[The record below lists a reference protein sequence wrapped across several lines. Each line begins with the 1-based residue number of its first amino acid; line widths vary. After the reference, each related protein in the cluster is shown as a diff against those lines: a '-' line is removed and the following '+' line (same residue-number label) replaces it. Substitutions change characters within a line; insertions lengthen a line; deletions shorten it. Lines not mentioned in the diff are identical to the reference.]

1 MTRPQAEH
9 PQADLMSH
17 CWMAHTS
24 TMLLLNHNSLKRTG
38 SVVEEDNLS
47 QPQATRPLFAVLLG
61 PVQPVDRVEVTQE
74 SVGSPTH
81 SQSEDAGTA
90 DAISET
96 VEDSNA

>member
-1 MTRPQAEH
+1 
-9 PQADLMSH
+9 MSH

-24 TMLLLNHNSLKRTG
+24 TLLLLNHNSLKRTG
-38 SVVEEDNLS
+38 SVVEQDHQS
-47 QPQATRPLFAVLLG
+47 QTPPLFAVLLG
-61 PVQPVDRVEVTQE
+61 PVQPVDQVEATQE
-74 SVGSPTH
+74 SVRSPTH

>member
-1 MTRPQAEH
+1 
-9 PQADLMSH
+9 MSH

-24 TMLLLNHNSLKRTG
+24 TLLLLNHNSLKRTG
-38 SVVEEDNLS
+38 SVVEEDHQS
-47 QPQATRPLFAVLLG
+47 QPLATPPLSAVLLG
-61 PVQPVDRVEVTQE
+61 PVQPVDQVEATQE

-81 SQSEDAGTA
+81 SQSAYAGTA